1 MNQKKKCVKDAN
13 VENSH
18 GVIRVKCIYYSV
30 YTRTRGV
37 PPLPPRV
44 ATETAAAAAAT
55 ASAAPSAAAF
65 PKKVKN

>member
-18 GVIRVKCIYYSV
+18 GVIRVKYIYYSV

-44 ATETAAAAAAT
+44 ATETAAAAAAS
-55 ASAAPSAAAF
+55 AEAAPQNNLFLSL
-65 PKKVKN
+65 